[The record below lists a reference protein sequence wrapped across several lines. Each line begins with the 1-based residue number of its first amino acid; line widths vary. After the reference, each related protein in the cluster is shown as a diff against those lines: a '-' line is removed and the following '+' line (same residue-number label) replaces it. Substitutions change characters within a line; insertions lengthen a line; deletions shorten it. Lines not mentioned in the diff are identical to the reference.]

1 MRISE
6 LHSHFVV
13 VDGVVYFQLVTIKLL
28 FTLVLGKHADTLFIF
43 YVLDLDYIWISLKA
57 ILLLCQ
63 SLFA

>member
-1 MRISE
+1 
-6 LHSHFVV
+6 